1 VLDLAVMDL
10 ASMLGET
17 RTDVIRILGDV
28 FASSLDI
35 TATGALAG
43 ACGIRLL
50 VVSG

>member
-1 VLDLAVMDL
+1 MDL

-17 RTDVIRILGDV
+17 RTDVIRIV
-28 FASSLDI
+28 VMCSRSSLDI

-43 ACGIRLL
+43 ASGIRLL